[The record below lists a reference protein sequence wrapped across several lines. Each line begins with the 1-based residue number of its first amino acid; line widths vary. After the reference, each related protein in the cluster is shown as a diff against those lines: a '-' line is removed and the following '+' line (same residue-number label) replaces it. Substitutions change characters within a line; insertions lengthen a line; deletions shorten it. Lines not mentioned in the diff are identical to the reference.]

1 MVTSETMKTMEL
13 STVTLP
19 SRTTPWL
26 GGLILMPDLSDAQV
40 DREFM
45 QLTRQFNRRVD
56 TGRPKRR
63 PNVMTAVAV
72 IVAVEILLTL
82 AIKFL

>member
-1 MVTSETMKTMEL
+1 
-13 STVTLP
+13 
-19 SRTTPWL
+19 
-26 GGLILMPDLSDAQV
+26 MPDLSDAQV

-56 TGRPKRR
+56 AGRPRRR

-72 IVAVEILLTL
+72 IVAVEIVLLVVW
-82 AIKFL
+82 FS

>member
-1 MVTSETMKTMEL
+1 M
-13 STVTLP
+13 STG
-19 SRTTPWL
+19 RM
-26 GGLILMPDLSDAQV
+26 GQAHV

-45 QLTRQFNRRVD
+45 RLAQQFNRRVD
-56 TGRPKRR
+56 AGRPRRR

-82 AIKFL
+82 AIKFF

>member
-1 MVTSETMKTMEL
+1 MNQT
-13 STVTLP
+13 
-19 SRTTPWL
+19 
-26 GGLILMPDLSDAQV
+26 DV

-56 TGRPKRR
+56 TGRPRRR

-72 IVAVEILLTL
+72 IVAAEILLTL
-82 AIKFL
+82 AIILF

>member
-1 MVTSETMKTMEL
+1 
-13 STVTLP
+13 
-19 SRTTPWL
+19 
-26 GGLILMPDLSDAQV
+26 MPDLSDAHV

-45 QLTRQFNRRVD
+45 QLAQQFNRRVD
-56 TGRPKRR
+56 AGRPRRR

-82 AIKFL
+82 AIKFF